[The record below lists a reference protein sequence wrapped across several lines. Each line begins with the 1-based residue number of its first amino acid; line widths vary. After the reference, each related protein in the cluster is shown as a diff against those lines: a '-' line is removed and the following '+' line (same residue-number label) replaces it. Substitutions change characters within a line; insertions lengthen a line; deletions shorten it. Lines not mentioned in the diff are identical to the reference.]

1 MDLVLD
7 ASPCAVNVDPNVLHV
22 LRHGIDQE
30 SQFKICETLRV
41 RRERD
46 GEGIPGRIIR
56 DIAWAWLHQ
65 TSVKASFL
73 AIEKRRS
80 NSVEICS
87 MR

>member
-56 DIAWAWLHQ
+56 DIAWAWLHILRG
-65 TSVKASFL
+65 S
-73 AIEKRRS
+73 R
-80 NSVEICS
+80 
-87 MR
+87 